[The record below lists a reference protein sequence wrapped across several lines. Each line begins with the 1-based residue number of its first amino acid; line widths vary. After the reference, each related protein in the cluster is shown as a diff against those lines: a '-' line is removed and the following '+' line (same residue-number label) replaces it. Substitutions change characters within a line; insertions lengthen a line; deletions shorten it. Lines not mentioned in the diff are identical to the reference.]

1 MKFNS
6 GKIGLGM
13 FVLCAGS
20 FSLHAQTQLT
30 LSDFE
35 SPSKSWK
42 EAAQVW
48 ADPQEATMLYS
59 DGEGAVF
66 YNMPDRKNP
75 GKDLISSAEY
85 GDLELKMEYLMAPG
99 SNSGLYLQGQ
109 YEIQLLDSW
118 TTLNP
123 RAGDNGGIYQ
133 RWDESKPE
141 GEKGYEGHA
150 PRQNA
155 SKAPG
160 LWQTLEVGFEAPR
173 FSASGEKIKNAHI
186 RYIRLNGVVVQ
197 EDISLSGPTRG
208 ALQPEDVA
216 RGPLRIQGDH
226 GPIAIRNLEIK
237 PMDTPRPQ
245 INSLSYEAYAG
256 SFTDLNQIQGKS
268 PDKKGDF
275 ETLADFSSGVRGNS
289 LVKVEG
295 TLQVEKSGTY
305 RFDMATSQGLVR
317 MNLAEQSSGDLSRE
331 RISLEAKLEKGSHPV
346 TFWVSKPRDWSTQG
360 FWLQVSEANLWPI
373 ALSEPAGFAAWD
385 NDPIWVDAEENPIIR
400 SFMEMPDRGKISHGV
415 SVSSKAGIH
424 FSYDLSTGR
433 LIRIWRGEFLDATP
447 MWNNRGNGVSRP
459 LGSQTY
465 LDSRSKAEA
474 MGGISDF
481 KPKGYQVLGDGAVK
495 FLAQA
500 GENQISD
507 ELVLLEDGKGI
518 RRTITLANSGPDSI
532 AIAEGSQIKEIKE
545 GLYLIEDTGLY
556 LSLTDAGI
564 KPTVNSEGQVVLP
577 INSTLTYTL
586 LF

>member
-13 FVLCAGS
+13 FLLCAGS
-20 FSLHAQTQLT
+20 FSSQGQTQLT
-30 LSDFE
+30 LSDFQ

-59 DGEGAVF
+59 DGEGTVF
-66 YNMPDRKNP
+66 YNLPDRKNP
-75 GKDLISSAEY
+75 GKDLISSSEY
-85 GDLELKMEYLMAPG
+85 GDVELKMEYLMAPG

-118 TTLNP
+118 TTTYP
-123 RAGDNGGIYQ
+123 KAGDNGGIYQ

-141 GEKGYEGHA
+141 AEKGYEGYA

-186 RYIRLNGVVVQ
+186 RYVRLNGVVVQ
-197 EDISLSGPTRG
+197 EDVSLSGPTRG
-208 ALQPEDVA
+208 ALQAKDIA

-226 GPIAIRNLEIK
+226 GPIAIRNLEVK
-237 PMDTPRPQ
+237 AMDTPAPQ
-245 INSLSYEAYAG
+245 INALTYEAYAG
-256 SFTDLNQIQGKS
+256 SFTELNQIEGKS
-268 PDKKGDF
+268 PDITGEF

-295 TLQVEKSGTY
+295 TLQVEKSGIY
-305 RFDMATSQGLVR
+305 RFDMASAQGLVR
-317 MNLAEQSSGDLSRE
+317 MDLADQSSGELSRNG
-331 RISLEAKLEKGSHPV
+331 INLEANLEKGSHPI

-360 FWLQVSEANLWPI
+360 FRLQVSEANLWPV
-373 ALSEPAGFAAWD
+373 ALSEPAGFAEW
-385 NDPIWVDAEENPIIR
+385 NTDPIWVDTQENPIIR

-415 SVSSKAGIH
+415 SVSSQAGIH

-433 LIRIWRGEFLDATP
+433 LIRVWRGEFLDATP

-465 LDSRSKAEA
+465 LDSRSKSDPIA
-474 MGGISDF
+474 GIADF
-481 KPKGYQVLGDGAVK
+481 QPKGYQVMGDGAVK

-500 GENQISD
+500 GANQISD
-507 ELVLLEDGKGI
+507 VLMLLEDGTGI
-518 RRTITLANSGPDSI
+518 KRTITLGNSGSEVI
-532 AIAEGSQIKEIKE
+532 AIAEGSQIKEIKQ

-556 LSLTDAGI
+556 LSLSDANM